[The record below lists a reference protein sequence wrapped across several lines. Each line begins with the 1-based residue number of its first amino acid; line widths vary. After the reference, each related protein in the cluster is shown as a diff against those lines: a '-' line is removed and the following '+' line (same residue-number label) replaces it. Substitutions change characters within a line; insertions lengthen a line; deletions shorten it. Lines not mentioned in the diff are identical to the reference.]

1 MQKNLPSDISQLLG
15 GLAPAQF
22 LADYWHKKS
31 LLIRRAVP
39 DMAPV
44 LSKADLLRLSGR
56 DDVESRL
63 VERDGRR
70 WTLENG
76 PFSAAR
82 FRRMASLPW
91 TLLVQGANLHC
102 AAADAL
108 LHRFDFI
115 PLARQDD
122 LMISYAVDGGGVG
135 PHFDSYDVFLLQAHG
150 RRRWRISSQRD
161 RTLVSSA
168 PLKILSAF
176 KAQDEHVLEPGDM
189 LYLPPGCA
197 HEGVALGECM
207 TYSIGFRAP
216 SATELARGMLEH
228 LADTVQ
234 RDGFYADPH
243 LLPARQPAHLD
254 DAYVRQAA
262 RLIGSLAP
270 THAQIETFLGCSL
283 TEPKPN
289 VFFDPPAPAM
299 KPAAFARRAAR
310 SGIRLDLKT
319 RMLHRGST
327 AFINGESV
335 RLPAAHALLAQLAD
349 RRRLPPGAP
358 VRDAAMALIYAWYT
372 HGWVHSGE
380 TS

>member
-1 MQKNLPSDISQLLG
+1 MQKPLPSDISQLLG

-22 LADYWHKKS
+22 LTDYWHKKS
-31 LLIRRAVP
+31 LLIRRAIP
-39 DMAPV
+39 DMAP
-44 LSKADLLRLSGR
+44 LLGKADLIRLSGR
-56 DDVESRL
+56 DEVESRL
-63 VERDGRR
+63 IARDGRR
-70 WTLENG
+70 WKLEHG

-91 TLLVQGANLHC
+91 TLLVQGVNLHC

-115 PLARQDD
+115 PLSRQDD

-150 RRRWRISSQRD
+150 RRRWRVSTQGD
-161 RTLVSSA
+161 RSLVSGA
-168 PLKILSAF
+168 PLKMLSAF
-176 KAQDEHVLEPGDM
+176 EPHEEHVLEPGDM

-243 LLPARQPAHLD
+243 LRPARQPARLD

-262 RLIGSLAP
+262 RLIGRLTP
-270 THAQIETFLGCSL
+270 TQAQIGTFLGCSL

-289 VFFDPPAPAM
+289 VFFEPPAPAV
-299 KPAAFARRAAR
+299 KPAQFARRAAR

-319 RMLHRGST
+319 RMLHRGSIV
-327 AFINGESV
+327 FINGESV
-335 RLPAAHALLAQLAD
+335 RLPPAHAVLAQLAD
-349 RRRLPPGAP
+349 RRGLSPGAP
-358 VRDAAMALIYAWYT
+358 VPDAAMALIYAWYT

-380 TS
+380 SS